1 MYFLESLEKWLEYRL
16 EKMGFDASIYT
27 NYILSLLQSD
37 ACDIEED
44 NSHHDHHQ
52 EIPVNDQVSI
62 IVTDWFVLS
71 TYELFFSYSHW
82 FRQE

>member
-37 ACDIEED
+37 ASDIEED
-44 NSHHDHHQ
+44 NSRHDYCQ
-52 EIPVNDQVSI
+52 EIPINHQVNP
-62 IVTDWFVLS
+62 IVYGLVCAINL
-71 TYELFFSYSHW
+71 
-82 FRQE
+82 